1 MSKQRRKIE
10 QVTDQLIKVRTAG
23 QEFVI
28 AAACSHRQGRLVYGY
43 VNDRAQRITCPL
55 HHSTFDLATGCP
67 LSGPASE
74 QLRVQKDR
82 GACHE
87 ENGY

>member
-1 MSKQRRKIE
+1 MSKRDRKIE
-10 QVTDQLIKVRTAG
+10 QISDESIRVRIGG

-28 AAACSHRQGRLVYGY
+28 AAACSHRQGRLLYGHL
-43 VNDRAQRITCPL
+43 NERSLRITCPL

-74 QLRVQKDR
+74 PLRVEVMEDR
-82 GACHE
+82 HHE
-87 ENGY
+87 

>member
-1 MSKQRRKIE
+1 MKFMSKRHRKIE
-10 QVTDQLIKVRTAG
+10 QVSDEFIRVRAAG

-28 AAACSHRQGRLVYGY
+28 AAACSHRQGRLLYGY
-43 VNDRAQRITCPL
+43 VNERTLRITCPL

-74 QLRVQKDR
+74 PLRVD
-82 GACHE
+82 
-87 ENGY
+87 ENGGRVL

>member
-1 MSKQRRKIE
+1 MSTQHRKVE
-10 QVTDQLIKVRTAG
+10 QISDELIRVRAGG

-43 VNDRAQRITCPL
+43 VNDRTQRITCPL

-74 QLRVQKDR
+74 RLCVEGNGGRVS
-82 GACHE
+82 
-87 ENGY
+87 

>member
-1 MSKQRRKIE
+1 MSTQHRKVE
-10 QVTDQLIKVRTAG
+10 QISDELIRVRAGG

-43 VNDRAQRITCPL
+43 VNDRTQRITCPL

-74 QLRVQKDR
+74 RLRVE
-82 GACHE
+82 G
-87 ENGY
+87 NGGRVS